1 MPRVESSIATRMDKF
16 KQFFGSKKDDVNKLG
31 ITFNDPCSEEDIADL
46 QSKLSQPLPSDL
58 IDFYTFCNGIETE
71 DFMFR
76 AIPISEVIDY
86 RSELKSNT
94 LHFAE
99 YMIYSDQWLIQLNE
113 GGGYNI
119 LNNDHGSKETTVQ
132 SNSIFEFL
140 EIYLTEGLFSKSDNN
155 SFWDRLSKS
164 RK

>member
-1 MPRVESSIATRMDKF
+1 MQPL
-16 KQFFGSKKDDVNKLG
+16 KQLFENKKTVIKKLG
-31 ITFNDPCSEEDIADL
+31 ITFNDPCREEDIADL

-76 AIPISEVIDY
+76 VIPISEVIDY